1 MPDAVLP
8 RRFIFLR
15 HGRSAWNARGLVA
28 GQEDVPLDDQGRAEA
43 EAAADVMAD
52 VPLSGAWCSPLSR
65 CRDTLAPLL
74 RRRPDLPVTVVPDL
88 MERHW
93 GVYQNGPVK
102 ARPPRAETPRGGEP
116 AAAFHARALAAIA
129 SAGTEHV
136 GAPPPLIVAHAGI
149 FRCLMD
155 HLGLPGADATV
166 ANAMPLLIEPAAP
179 APRRVRPLHP
189 PVSAPVER

>member
-1 MPDAVLP
+1 MPDAALP

-43 EAAADVMAD
+43 ETAAALLAN
-52 VPLSGAWCSPLSR
+52 VPLSGAWCSPLAR

-74 RRRPDLPVTVVPDL
+74 RRRPDLPVTVVPEL

-93 GVYQNGPVK
+93 GVYQNGPVGS
-102 ARPPRAETPRGGEP
+102 RPPRAETPEDGEP

-129 SAGTEHV
+129 SAAAERT

-155 HLGLPGADATV
+155 HLSLPGADGAV
-166 ANAMPLLIEPAAP
+166 ANAAPLLIEPDAP
-179 APRRVRPLHP
+179 ASRRIRPLHP
-189 PVSAPVER
+189 PVSTPAER